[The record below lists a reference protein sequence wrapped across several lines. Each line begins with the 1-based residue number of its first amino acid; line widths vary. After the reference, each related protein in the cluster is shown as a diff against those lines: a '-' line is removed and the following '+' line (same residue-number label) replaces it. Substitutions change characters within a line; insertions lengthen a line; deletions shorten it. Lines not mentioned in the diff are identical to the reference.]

1 MVTLHYHA
9 CSTGAWISRGCG
21 NHFVW
26 EDNIAMGN
34 FVGFNLEGGCHNMAL
49 ESYKNSIAVAAHAV
63 PYVSGFLAVEPAVGF
78 ISTEK
83 LVIGPSEKC
92 GHSIRLLRLVPP
104 DGPHAT
110 VDGC

>member
-1 MVTLHYHA
+1 MNALLVTLHYHA

-34 FVGFNLEGGCHNMAL
+34 FVGFNLEGGCHHLAL

-78 ISTEK
+78 ISTAK

-92 GHSIRLLRLVPP
+92 ETPFARRTSRDSEKRL
-104 DGPHAT
+104 
-110 VDGC
+110 